1 MDATMNR
8 RGFVSGA
15 ALTAG
20 TALLAG
26 SSAALADEAS
36 AGWMPEAW
44 DDEADLVVVGYGGSG
59 AAAAITA
66 AEAGAS
72 VIVLE
77 KSAER
82 DGGNTGASSGAI
94 HTGTDVDIDEWAA
107 LYAHYSY
114 GEGAPDDQIRLY
126 MEQANLTPAWC
137 EEVGISINWNDMDNN
152 GIQRPAHS
160 KMGMVAGREGSEGR
174 FLFEAIDEAAAAR
187 NVDVRLSTRAVR
199 LVQDPAT
206 KMVLGVVA
214 QDADGGELA
223 FKARKGV
230 VLACGGYENNLEMQG
245 CHGIPGIRFFPW
257 GTPNN
262 TGDGVTMASAAGAK
276 LWHMAG
282 QEIAALCFTQPSIAA
297 NCSISTDASAG
308 IQPYGYVFVGPD
320 GQRWASEPTVNQN
333 HITGRPRALDFD
345 GATLEYS
352 HLPIFMVF
360 DSTMFDGESLWRGTG
375 RFGVV
380 NTYAG
385 VYNANHPEAK
395 LLTWD
400 SNEQALEQGWI
411 FKGETLEELA
421 ANVRGTRP
429 SGEQVEGIDAAAL
442 AATVAAFNEGCET
455 GEDPFGRDPQK
466 SEPLANP
473 PFYAIEMSFSTIN
486 TQGGPERN
494 GRCETIGVD
503 GQPIPHLYNAGE
515 LGSFNGLA
523 YTVGNILEALTTGRI
538 AATSALENEP
548 WE

>member
-44 DDEADLVVVGYGGSG
+44 ADEADLVVVGYGGSG

-66 AEAGAS
+66 A
-72 VIVLE
+72 
-77 KSAER
+77 
-82 DGGNTGASSGAI
+82 
-94 HTGTDVDIDEWAA
+94 DVDEWAA
-107 LYAHYSY
+107 LYTHYSY

-126 MEQANLTPAWC
+126 MEQANLTPTWC
-137 EEVGISINWNDMDNN
+137 EEVGIAINWNDMDNN

-174 FLFEAIDEAAAAR
+174 LLFEAIDEAAAAR
-187 NVDVRLSTRAVR
+187 DVDVRLSTRAVR

-214 QDADGGELA
+214 QD
-223 FKARKGV
+223 
-230 VLACGGYENNLEMQG
+230 
-245 CHGIPGIRFFPW
+245 
-257 GTPNN
+257 T
-262 TGDGVTMASAAGAK
+262 DGVTMASAAGAK

-360 DSTMFDGESLWRGTG
+360 DSTMFDGEPLWRGTG

-385 VYNANHPEAK
+385 VYNANHPEVK

-442 AATVAAFNEGCET
+442 VATVAAFNEGCET
-455 GEDPFGRDPQK
+455 GEDSFGRDPQK
-466 SEPLANP
+466 SEALVNP

>member
-1 MDATMNR
+1 M
-8 RGFVSGA
+8 
-15 ALTAG
+15 
-20 TALLAG
+20 
-26 SSAALADEAS
+26 
-36 AGWMPEAW
+36 
-44 DDEADLVVVGYGGSG
+44 
-59 AAAAITA
+59 
-66 AEAGAS
+66 
-72 VIVLE
+72 
-77 KSAER
+77 
-82 DGGNTGASSGAI
+82 
-94 HTGTDVDIDEWAA
+94 
-107 LYAHYSY
+107 
-114 GEGAPDDQIRLY
+114 
-126 MEQANLTPAWC
+126 
-137 EEVGISINWNDMDNN
+137 
-152 GIQRPAHS
+152 
-160 KMGMVAGREGSEGR
+160 
-174 FLFEAIDEAAAAR
+174 
-187 NVDVRLSTRAVR
+187 
-199 LVQDPAT
+199 
-206 KMVLGVVA
+206 
-214 QDADGGELA
+214 
-223 FKARKGV
+223 
-230 VLACGGYENNLEMQG
+230 LACGGYENNPEMQG

-282 QEIAALCFTQPSIAA
+282 QEIAAMCFTQPSIAA

-360 DSTMFDGESLWRGTG
+360 DSTMFDGEPLWRG
-375 RFGVV
+375 
-380 NTYAG
+380 
-385 VYNANHPEAK
+385 
-395 LLTWD
+395 
-400 SNEQALEQGWI
+400 
-411 FKGETLEELA
+411 
-421 ANVRGTRP
+421 
-429 SGEQVEGIDAAAL
+429 
-442 AATVAAFNEGCET
+442 T